1 MSCVPIF
8 AHFFTFS
15 SRVNDNTTVL
25 AKFQI
30 PCIVDFNSLQESSN
44 FPPVTP
50 YYAYFILQS
59 WNTPRMTKD
68 LE

>member
-1 MSCVPIF
+1 MHVLR
-8 AHFFTFS
+8 AHFCTLLYLQFS
-15 SRVNDNTTVL
+15 RQPQHT
-25 AKFQI
+25 
-30 PCIVDFNSLQESSN
+30 CIVDFNSLQESSN

-59 WNTPRMTKD
+59 WNTPRMTTD